1 MSPIREALSCD
12 VTSVTQTEWDDLT
25 EVLDLNSIK
34 TNQDLS
40 GTPTEQYY
48 SSDGIFTHLQD
59 GADYHPMLKY
69 LEEAE
74 LELKCLAFE
83 SSFDFT
89 NPEGENHCEIHSITQ
104 GSGIT
109 LPETDTTDD
118 TTDDNPDDTTDE
130 TEDIC
135 EASPATSI
143 VSYGYNKVLDNMD
156 TEVAPTGRPIQ
167 VGYQLV
173 GTTAYVSDQN
183 KREWA
188 LIFSLMSPIREAL
201 SCDVTSVTQ
210 TEWDDLT
217 EVLDLNSIK
226 TNQDLSGTPTE
237 QYYSSDGIF
246 THLQDG
252 ADYHPMLKYLEE
264 AELELKCLAF
274 ESSFVFTNPEGDDH
288 CEIHSITQGSGI
300 TLPEADTTDDN

>member
-1 MSPIREALSCD
+1 MLRTLVKILYILAAC
-12 VTSVTQTEWDDLT
+12 VIVWTC
-25 EVLDLNSIK
+25 SIQQ
-34 TNQDLS
+34 N
-40 GTPTEQYY
+40 ENVVEE
-48 SSDGIFTHLQD
+48 FT
-59 GADYHPMLKY
+59 
-69 LEEAE
+69 
-74 LELKCLAFE
+74 
-83 SSFDFT
+83 
-89 NPEGENHCEIHSITQ
+89 
-104 GSGIT
+104 
-109 LPETDTTDD
+109 
-118 TTDDNPDDTTDE
+118 
-130 TEDIC
+130 DIC
-135 EASPATSI
+135 EASPAASI
-143 VSYGYNKVLDNMD
+143 VNYGYNKVLDELD

-167 VGYQLV
+167 VGDYL
-173 GTTAYVSDQN
+173 TSISDYVSDQN
-183 KREWA
+183 TREWA

-274 ESSFVFTNPEGDDH
+274 ESSFDFTNPEGDDH

-300 TLPEADTTDDN
+300 TLPEADTTDDTTDETPDDTTDDNPDDTTDETPDDTTDETPDDTTDDNPDDTTDETPDDTTDETLR